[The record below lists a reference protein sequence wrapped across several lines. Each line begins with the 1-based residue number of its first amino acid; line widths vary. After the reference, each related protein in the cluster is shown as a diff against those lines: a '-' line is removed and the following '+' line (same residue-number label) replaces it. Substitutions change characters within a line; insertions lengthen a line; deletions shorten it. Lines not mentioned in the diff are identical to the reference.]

1 MIVDHLGNWNRYPLG
16 AAWASAVDFVASLPP
31 DAEEKRY
38 PIQGEEL
45 YALVMS
51 YETRNPE
58 PPLFEAHRKYAD
70 VQTVL
75 SGEEALEWALVDDL
89 EVESPFD
96 AAKDVAMYHRLEH
109 GVTRVS
115 LLPGTFALLL
125 PHDAHIP
132 GLVLADTR
140 KRVKKVVVKIRV
152 DLLTAYGM

>member
-1 MIVDHLGNWNRYPLG
+1 MIVDHLENWNRYPLG
-16 AAWASAVDFVASLPP
+16 AAWASAVDFVMSLPP

-38 PIQGEEL
+38 SVQGEDL

-58 PPLFEAHRKYAD
+58 PPLFEAHRNYAD

-75 SGEEALEWALVDDL
+75 SGGEALEWALLHDL

-115 LLPGTFALLL
+115 LLPSTFALLL

-132 GLVLADTR
+132 ALVLADAPEQ
-140 KRVKKVVVKIRV
+140 VKKAVVKIRV
-152 DLLTAYGM
+152 DLLTSYNE